1 MKIQVYCNK
10 SYDSKDTWLL
20 NNDEAKPSINGFS
33 ANLILQFGSVEGN
46 TQENCLIMSKFV
58 VGGDGCCGVVCEHSP
73 FEGIVLVQCTEY
85 LLKYM

>member
-1 MKIQVYCNK
+1 MDSCLNKQPADFWLSLQV
-10 SYDSKDTWLL
+10 
-20 NNDEAKPSINGFS
+20 
-33 ANLILQFGSVEGN
+33 GSVEGN

-58 VGGDGCCGVVCEHSP
+58 VGADGCCGVVCEHSP